1 MVKFEEISV
10 YVILGNSDGW
20 PVAASSLMTLSRKE
34 FKVYDDEVDSVL
46 AARL

>member
-1 MVKFEEISV
+1 MGGPAS
-10 YVILGNSDGW
+10 
-20 PVAASSLMTLSRKE
+20 VAASSLMTCRSLSRKE